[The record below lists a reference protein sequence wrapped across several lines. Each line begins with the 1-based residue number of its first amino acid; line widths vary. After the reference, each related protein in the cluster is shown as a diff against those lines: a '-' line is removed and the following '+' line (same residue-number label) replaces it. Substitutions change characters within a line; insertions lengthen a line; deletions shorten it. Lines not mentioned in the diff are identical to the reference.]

1 MSRKPK
7 PVGTRV
13 VDLRQRIPGSL
24 MPDEMARV
32 RSAAL
37 AAGVSPSR
45 FVEELVR
52 AALGAP
58 QSTF

>member
-7 PVGTRV
+7 PEGTRV
-13 VDLRQRIPGSL
+13 ADLRQRIPGSL
-24 MPDEMARV
+24 MPEEASKLR
-32 RSAAL
+32 ATAL

-52 AALGAP
+52 AAL
-58 QSTF
+58 S

>member
-7 PVGTRV
+7 PAGTRV

-45 FVEELVR
+45 WVEELVR
-52 AALGAP
+52 RSL
-58 QSTF
+58 